1 MTKPGRSYLDKLYV
15 NDIRSSV
22 RRQQEWLHTVAQYS
36 AELPEQS
43 QRYVAN
49 AVARLAKTSI
59 ATESVIRQRSVS

>member
-1 MTKPGRSYLDKLYV
+1 MTKPGPSYLDKLYV
-15 NDIRSSV
+15 NDVRSSV

-49 AVARLAKTSI
+49 ALARLAKTAI
-59 ATESVIRQRSVS
+59 ASESVIRQRTI